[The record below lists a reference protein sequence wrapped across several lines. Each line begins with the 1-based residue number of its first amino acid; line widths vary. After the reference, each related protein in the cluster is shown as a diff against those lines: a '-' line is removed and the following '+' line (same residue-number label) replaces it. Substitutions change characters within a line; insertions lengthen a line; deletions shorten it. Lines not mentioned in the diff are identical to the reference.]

1 MNQTNILQVEAD
13 DSIDVEGEL
22 VTKLVPGDTMCTEGK
37 LSGAL
42 VGQLSFRLTS
52 RTPTSHPDVV
62 ICAGAVTVETEDGT
76 FSGTDHLVWNTSNGE
91 FVDYTVFDSG
101 SGCFENMTG
110 SMIILGT
117 FDMASATGQ
126 STYRLRAK
134 SA

>member
-1 MNQTNILQVEAD
+1 MKQANIMQVEAD

-62 ICAGAVTVETEDGT
+62 ICTGTVTVETEDGT
-76 FSGTDHLVWNTSNGE
+76 LSGSDHVVWNTANGE

-101 SGCFENMTG
+101 SGCFEGMTG
-110 SMIILGT
+110 SMAIVGT
-117 FDMASATGQ
+117 FDMVNATGQ